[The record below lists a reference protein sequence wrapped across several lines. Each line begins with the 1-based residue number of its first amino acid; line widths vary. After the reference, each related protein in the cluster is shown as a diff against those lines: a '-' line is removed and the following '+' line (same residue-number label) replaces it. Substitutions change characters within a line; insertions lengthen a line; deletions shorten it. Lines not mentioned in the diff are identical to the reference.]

1 MAKIGPHEPT
11 RSVIWKVLAGM
22 VSVRAA
28 TLVAPG
34 QIEIRQYPFPADLE
48 PGAVLL
54 RMIASGICGT
64 DKHTFRG
71 ETVQYAGTA
80 MERRTPFPIIQG
92 HENLGIIEAVGPGGA
107 IAYDATPVRAGDR
120 VVPAPNRACGVC
132 RNCMRGFPYYLC
144 RNLEN
149 YGNSLSCAAPP
160 HLFGGWAEF
169 LYLRPG
175 TPVFRVPADLPSE
188 VAVLTEIFA
197 VTHSLER
204 AAAVRRPGGFR
215 PGDTVA
221 VVGVGSLGMAHL
233 VKAALMGA
241 GRVIA
246 IDKSAKRLALAH
258 RLVSA
263 DTVPAGDSVSDPA
276 GAARAQVLDLTGGE
290 GADVVVNATGFPG
303 SFALATSVVR
313 DAGTIL
319 EVGAFVDMGP
329 EVFNPAVIC
338 GRSLTVMGTGGED
351 PQAYDRTLALLN
363 RHVGAIPFAEM
374 VSHTFRIG
382 DAALALQTSL
392 DASIATKVLS
402 SPMFL
407 PPVARATGNNLLM
420 PLLLLAGVVLIGRF
434 LWSGRSPARRQA
446 KTAKQQAGDARQQAK
461 QARRQAKTA
470 RQQEDR
476 AQELADVPRPGGR
489 GVTQREITSAEREVE
504 DRQQEVSEAQARVAD
519 AQQRVTETQER
530 VTRAQERLTEAQE
543 ALGDVLGR
551 SDASES

>member
-1 MAKIGPHEPT
+1 
-11 RSVIWKVLAGM
+11 M
-22 VSVRAA
+22 VGVRAA

-92 HENLGIIEAVGPGGA
+92 HENLGIIEAIGPGGA
-107 IAYDATPVRAGDR
+107 IAYDGTPLRAGDR
-120 VVPAPNRACGVC
+120 VVPAPNRACGTC
-132 RNCMRGFPYYLC
+132 RNCLRGFPYYLC

-149 YGNSLSCAAPP
+149 YGNSLSCAEAP

-169 LYLRPG
+169 LYLWPG

-204 AAAVRRPGGFR
+204 AAAVPRPGGFR

-246 IDKSAKRLALAH
+246 VDKSAKRLALAR
-258 RLVSA
+258 RLVGA
-263 DTVPAGDSVSDPA
+263 ETVAVSGPDD
-276 GAARAQVLDLTGGE
+276 AARAQVLDLSGGE

-351 PQAYDRTLALLN
+351 PQAYDRTLALLT
-363 RHVGAIPFAEM
+363 RHAGAIPFAEM
-374 VSHTFRIG
+374 VSHTFRIA

-392 DASIATKVLS
+392 DASIATKVL
-402 SPMFL
+402 
-407 PPVARATGNNLLM
+407 
-420 PLLLLAGVVLIGRF
+420 
-434 LWSGRSPARRQA
+434 
-446 KTAKQQAGDARQQAK
+446 
-461 QARRQAKTA
+461 
-470 RQQEDR
+470 
-476 AQELADVPRPGGR
+476 
-489 GVTQREITSAEREVE
+489 
-504 DRQQEVSEAQARVAD
+504 VSD
-519 AQQRVTETQER
+519 T
-530 VTRAQERLTEAQE
+530 LT
-543 ALGDVLGR
+543 LG
-551 SDASES
+551 S